1 MMSLCIILVLE
12 LFQNAEISYVK
23 CISML
28 NPQTCYKFALSIAS
42 FYHTIS
48 ILSTTG
54 FVFLTYR
61 NQQMIKRITNLND
74 S

>member
-12 LFQNAEISYVK
+12 LFQNAEISLIISYMK

-28 NPQTCYKFALSIAS
+28 YPQTCYKFALSIAL

-48 ILSTTG
+48 IL
-54 FVFLTYR
+54 LTYR
-61 NQQMIKRITNLND
+61 NQQMIKRITYLND